1 MALIEKLTAIA
12 DAIRGKTGGTEGMTL
27 EAMVSAIEGIEAGG
41 GGGLPA
47 GITEI
52 QTGSWTQATND
63 SSGSFTIPH
72 GCSRTPR
79 FIIVNSDYATS
90 GASVSNSV
98 QLVAATYGD
107 DGNISGSGQ
116 LAGGSSGTGG
126 NLTWDNVNMTFFN
139 YTARRW
145 RQGNTYTWY
154 AICVDNWGDL

>member
-1 MALIEKLTAIA
+1 MALTDKLTAIA
-12 DAIRGKTGGTEGMTL
+12 DAIRGKTGGTEEMTL
-27 EAMVSAIEGIEAGG
+27 DAMVSAIKGIEAG

-52 QTGSWTQATND
+52 KSGSWTQATND

-90 GASVSNSV
+90 GANYYNSI
-98 QLVAATYGD
+98 QLAALVISD
-107 DGNISGSGQ
+107 DGKYSGGGQ
-116 LAGGSSGTGG
+116 LNGFATGTVDT
-126 NLTWDNVNMTFFN
+126 LSWDNINLIFTN